1 MKKELFKNKYR
12 IASARA
18 QWWDYRN
25 SAPYFVTGCTRNR
38 KHFFGFIENGEMH
51 LNDLG
56 KYAWD
61 CWYEI
66 PDHFPFVE
74 LINFVVMPNHIHG
87 LLYLHNDFVLPNGVI
102 VETLHATSLPPQ
114 PPQPPPQQKNQQMA
128 IISPKQGS
136 LSTVIRSYKS
146 AVTKYANNNN
156 LPAGWQS
163 RFHDHIV
170 RNAEEYQRIFDYI
183 TNNPKN
189 WKSDKFSKNDI

>member
-1 MKKELFKNKYR
+1 
-12 IASARA
+12 
-18 QWWDYRN
+18 
-25 SAPYFVTGCTRNR
+25 
-38 KHFFGFIENGEMH
+38 MH

-56 KYAWD
+56 KHAWE
-61 CWYEI
+61 CWMEI

-87 LLYLHNDFVLPNGVI
+87 LLDLHNNI
-102 VETLHATSLPPQ
+102 HSNTTAATVETLHATSLPPQ
-114 PPQPPPQQKNQQMA
+114 PPQPPEQQKNEQMA

-146 AVTKYANNNN
+146 AVTKYANQNN
-156 LPAGWQS
+156 LQSGWQS

-170 RNAEEYQRIFDYI
+170 RNTEEYQRIFDYI

-189 WKSDKFSKNDI
+189 WKSDKFYKNDIQIKKISNIIFF

>member
-1 MKKELFKNKYR
+1 MKNELFRNKYR
-12 IASARA
+12 VASTRA

-25 SAPYFVTGCTRNR
+25 SAPYFVTGCTSHR

-51 LNDLG
+51 LNELG
-56 KYAWD
+56 KYAWE

-74 LINFVVMPNHIHG
+74 LMNFVVMPNHIHG
-87 LLYLHNDFVLPNGVI
+87 LLYLHNKLSAPHII

-114 PPQPPPQQKNQQMA
+114 PPQPPPKQKNEQMA

-146 AVTKYANNNN
+146 AVTKYANYNN

-170 RNAEEYQRIFDYI
+170 RNAEDFQRIFDYI

-189 WKSDKFSKNDI
+189 WKSDNFFEK